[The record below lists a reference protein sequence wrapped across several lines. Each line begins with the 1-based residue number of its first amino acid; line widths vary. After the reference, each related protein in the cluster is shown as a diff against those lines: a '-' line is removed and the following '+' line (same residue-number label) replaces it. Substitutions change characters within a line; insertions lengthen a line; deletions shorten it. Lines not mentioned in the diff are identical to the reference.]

1 MGIAHVHEA
10 VNAGVA
16 GLAGAAANAAPVG
29 PPAPAQAAVPFKD
42 GDRRLY
48 RIMLW
53 TFFTLIP
60 LTAMFIVMAVLTDSA
75 AVVVYILQCAVA
87 LTVQAF
93 SIYALRQVLRDDTFR
108 FPYGAG
114 KLEDFAAFLCGV
126 LYIPAGLYVIYSASD
141 RLVHPPAVGYLL
153 GMVPILVETVRQV
166 TLYVLLV
173 RLSRRT
179 RAPSPLLRAYLLDF
193 RVGWLTDVGVF
204 VAFATGWLLVT
215 SGRPGLGDRVDPAI
229 ALAVAVYMLWVGV
242 SLVRNSFRSLMDLP
256 LPEPEQLR
264 VLKALA
270 EHYAEYEG
278 IGCVYTRKSGSRQ
291 FVEIE
296 LAFPAQRTLA
306 EIEATSARIR
316 ESLEAGVP
324 GLRFRVVPVVE
335 PGGAGA
341 AQSRCAAPA

>member
-1 MGIAHVHEA
+1 M
-10 VNAGVA
+10 
-16 GLAGAAANAAPVG
+16 
-29 PPAPAQAAVPFKD
+29 D
-42 GDRRLY
+42 GMDDQRRLY

-53 TFFTLIP
+53 SFFTLFP
-60 LTAMFIVMAVLTDSA
+60 LTAMFIVAAVLTDSA

-87 LTVQAF
+87 VTVQAF
-93 SIYALRQVLRDDTFR
+93 SIYAMRQVLRNDVFR

-126 LYIPAGLYVIYSASD
+126 LYVPSGLFMIFDASG

-153 GMVPILVETVRQV
+153 GMVPVAVETARQV
-166 TLYVLLV
+166 TLYVLIV

-179 RAPSPLLRAYLLDF
+179 QAPSPLLRSYLLDY
-193 RVGWLTDVGVF
+193 RVGVLTDAGVL
-204 VAFATGWLLVT
+204 VAFALGWLLVS
-215 SGRPGLGDRVDPAI
+215 SGRPDLGNRVDPAI

-242 SLVRNSFRSLMDLP
+242 WLVRHNFRSLMDLP
-256 LPEPEQLR
+256 LPEREQLR

-270 EHYAEYEG
+270 EHYTEYEG
-278 IGCVYTRKSGSRQ
+278 VGCVYTRKSGSRR

-296 LAFPAQRTLA
+296 LAFPAGRTLA
-306 EIEATSARIR
+306 EIDATSAHIE

-335 PGGAGA
+335 PGGCGAGA
-341 AQSRCAAPA
+341 AAAAEVRCAAPSADRSRAALTAPGSSGR